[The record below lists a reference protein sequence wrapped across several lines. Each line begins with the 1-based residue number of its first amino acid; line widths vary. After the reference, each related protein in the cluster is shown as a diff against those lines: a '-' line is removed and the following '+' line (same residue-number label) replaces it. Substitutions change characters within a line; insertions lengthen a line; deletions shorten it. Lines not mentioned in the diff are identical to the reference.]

1 MGRERD
7 ERATEAGV
15 LAEVVQQAVEAKR
28 ARPQHFSVLLVR
40 LLQPKDKPSASVMR
54 AAAAKAASEARA
66 AARAAAAEAAAAE
79 AAAEEPPAEAGGG
92 EAGGGEAAAAEAA
105 LPPRPAA
112 GGLGS
117 AEEEEPEEEL
127 DEEERCL
134 LAERE
139 TQRRAEQSRE
149 AELRSEVVD
158 FF

>member
-66 AARAAAAEAAAAE
+66 AARAAGYGARQRPFMLRTEDGHGA
-79 AAAEEPPAEAGGG
+79 PPAEPGNPVAASPVGIDRGAAGL
-92 EAGGGEAAAAEAA
+92 A
-105 LPPRPAA
+105 PRPP
-112 GGLGS
+112 L
-117 AEEEEPEEEL
+117 P
-127 DEEERCL
+127 
-134 LAERE
+134 
-139 TQRRAEQSRE
+139 
-149 AELRSEVVD
+149 LRSLRTQK
-158 FF
+158 F